1 MVQHQ
6 PIRSLFCNIRH
17 AVNERT
23 VGGPWVCHLNL
34 RVIHRVAVTTAC
46 LHCTVTWVSNYKTI
60 PAKHT
65 PTIHILIQILFP
77 VSQAILHK
85 TCRYSACT
93 KLWKHGTFFKLPAT
107 YVCQYFDHVFKTDKS
122 KSCWLGIK
130 TFLSF
135 SPLRPHLPIFW
146 GSARVPLWALLLP
159 VPAAYWSTFSQRL
172 ASMMTV
178 SWGKKESHERHCFQ
192 SAACALINLSEDG

>member
-23 VGGPWVCHLNL
+23 VGGPWVCNLNL

-65 PTIHILIQILFP
+65 PTIHILIQILLP
-77 VSQAILHK
+77 VSQAILH
-85 TCRYSACT
+85 TTRPADTVQAPNSENMGRS
-93 KLWKHGTFFKLPAT
+93 LNSLPLMFVNILT
-107 YVCQYFDHVFKTDKS
+107 MVLKPTNQSLVDLELKRF
-122 KSCWLGIK
+122 
-130 TFLSF
+130 FLSVHSVPICRSSGDPHGSHCERCSSQCRQLIGRRFLRGWRQWWRFPEVRENLTSDTVF
-135 SPLRPHLPIFW
+135 S
-146 GSARVPLWALLLP
+146 LLHVL
-159 VPAAYWSTFSQRL
+159 
-172 ASMMTV
+172 
-178 SWGKKESHERHCFQ
+178 
-192 SAACALINLSEDG
+192 